1 MTVVASTPANIRR
14 AAELLRQGR
23 LVAFPTETVYGVG
36 ADAFSEAAVERL
48 FRAKGRPH
56 FDPLIVHV
64 AELAALAD
72 VCRLD
77 ERARRLAEAFWPG
90 PLTMVLPKL
99 DSVPDIVTS
108 GLPTVAVRLPS
119 HPVARALLEEAGLP
133 IAAPS
138 ANPFGR
144 LSPTMAEHVAR
155 GLGDSVDLILD
166 GGSCQVGVEST
177 IVDLSVEPVALLRA
191 GATEIAEIEAVVGE
205 VAMPL
210 RPATPRA
217 PGQLESHYAPRTN
230 LVLLDGRASKPPAGV
245 RIGLLSFTG
254 SGPAPDGFAAVEVL
268 SPSGNIREAA
278 KNLFSALHRLD
289 RLELDAIY
297 AEPVP
302 ASGLGV
308 AILDR
313 LKKAA
318 VRR

>member
-64 AELAALAD
+64 AELAALAG

-77 ERARRLAEAFWPG
+77 ERAQRLAEAFWPG

-177 IVDLSVEPVALLRA
+177 IVDL
-191 GATEIAEIEAVVGE
+191 
-205 VAMPL
+205 
-210 RPATPRA
+210 
-217 PGQLESHYAPRTN
+217 
-230 LVLLDGRASKPPAGV
+230 
-245 RIGLLSFTG
+245 
-254 SGPAPDGFAAVEVL
+254 
-268 SPSGNIREAA
+268 
-278 KNLFSALHRLD
+278 
-289 RLELDAIY
+289 
-297 AEPVP
+297 
-302 ASGLGV
+302 
-308 AILDR
+308 
-313 LKKAA
+313 
-318 VRR
+318 